1 MFINAFIVFSYR
13 NKRDIRRILKN
24 ISAATKMERKV
35 SRVESFR
42 TSLKNQKQK
51 LLAQKQVKTK
61 CLGFRQV
68 PICYYTLYIYVL
80 YILYAINVRRLAP
93 PLDVFHLFVHIFRG
107 HISCT
112 FFVHIFRALI
122 SCTYFVHIFR
132 AHISCT
138 YFLHIFRAHIS
149 CTYFVH
155 IFALRV

>member
-61 CLGFRQV
+61 CLGFR
-68 PICYYTLYIYVL
+68 
-80 YILYAINVRRLAP
+80 
-93 PLDVFHLFVHIFRG
+93 
-107 HISCT
+107 
-112 FFVHIFRALI
+112 
-122 SCTYFVHIFR
+122 
-132 AHISCT
+132 
-138 YFLHIFRAHIS
+138 
-149 CTYFVH
+149 
-155 IFALRV
+155 